1 MLKRTGRLTAF
12 GLILCL
18 LLACFGAVA
27 AEGIHTEVANGQL
40 DVTVRL
46 GYDGKITYGKPIPV
60 RVTIRNNG
68 ADLEGVLAVNTYAS
82 VLKYD
87 RFETEIFVPGGG
99 ERTVV
104 LPVKSASLQEIF
116 TAEILKDGKV
126 ICAVNASPEG
136 VINPSAM
143 MIGVYSGRPKN
154 LAMLDISQENDA
166 LSRYEF
172 WQTIALTPETMPED
186 PELLDAFG
194 MMVLD
199 DTDPALLTEKQQSAL
214 KDWVREGHIL
224 LCGGGTAAPRNLAF
238 LGDITGLK
246 TEDFTVSDSVHESLE
261 SFLSR
266 KSTGRHP
273 EVALAK
279 ITGEEPL
286 VTDTKG
292 NGLVWKIRYG
302 AGSIYV
308 TAWEAGDAVLNA
320 ESLMHLFYQQMLV
333 NQDLTLYSACLYT
346 REKAWG
352 VGTPG
357 EDVKIPV
364 KNMLP
369 AAAGVIGA
377 GMAVGFALWI
387 ILNRHGA
394 SKWMWA
400 GIPLIALAAA
410 AVIALLSGSA
420 TTNRPVAA
428 VAMNMVQGRDS
439 PLSCYT
445 AVTAAAPKAG
455 IHRYSMDG
463 ERLEVTVWD
472 ENYWSDEEEDNK
484 PKVPGTLRMIR
495 SYGEQSSAAANAA
508 TPWERTEL
516 RAVRNDGERADIRVE
531 IWKESDGFHG
541 TIVNNSDFSLKAGA
555 VVCMW
560 GYARIPAMVP
570 GGSAEFAMIAEDA
583 ADPYAPVFRDGK
595 MIQNASASIY
605 TVVNQ
610 MYFGTGDNIDYNG
623 RESILSGMI
632 TSASDLLASA
642 DEQKQTGRND
652 VVFLYCAEPE
662 NTKIPVLRA
671 DGEKMKSVSA
681 MAMMTVQADYLVVG
695 KTGVVFR
702 APGMDEAVRCTL
714 DSEGMPTGDMEI
726 LRGSGYYSE
735 FAPLAEKP
743 TFRFTPEGIENLEI
757 SSLKIGMDQW
767 YVSDSKLFVLN
778 VNQRVWVEVP
788 VNQPLKR
795 PEQYVD
801 KNGNLYCQFRSASGE
816 NYAEIPKPTLTLEG
830 RVKDAET

>member
-18 LLACFGAVA
+18 LLACFGAA
-27 AEGIHTEVANGQL
+27 GAEGIHTEVANDLL

-104 LPVKSASLQEIF
+104 LPVKSASLQETF

-143 MIGVYSGRPKN
+143 LIGVYSGRPKN

-194 MMVLD
+194 MIVLD

-214 KDWVREGHIL
+214 KEWVREGHIL

-246 TEDFTVSDSVHESLE
+246 TEDFTVSDSVHEALE

-308 TAWEAGDAVLNA
+308 TAWEAGDPVLNA

-439 PLSCYT
+439 PLSYYT
-445 AVTAAAPKAG
+445 AVTAAAPKPG

-463 ERLEVTVWD
+463 ERLEGTVWD
-472 ENYWSDEEEDNK
+472 ESYWSDEDEDNK
-484 PKVPGTLRMIR
+484 PQAPGTLRMIR
-495 SYGEQSSAAANAA
+495 FYGEQPSAAANAA

-531 IWKESDGFHG
+531 AWKESDGFHG
-541 TIVNNSDFSLKAGA
+541 TIVNNSDVSLKAGA
-555 VVCMW
+555 VLCMW
-560 GYARIPAMVP
+560 GYARIPAMAP

-595 MIQNASASIY
+595 MIQNTSASIY
-605 TVVNQ
+605 TVVHQ

-671 DGEKMKSVSA
+671 DGEEMKSVSA

-757 SSLKIGMDQW
+757 TNLKIGMDQW

>member
-1 MLKRTGRLTAF
+1 
-12 GLILCL
+12 
-18 LLACFGAVA
+18 
-27 AEGIHTEVANGQL
+27 
-40 DVTVRL
+40 
-46 GYDGKITYGKPIPV
+46 
-60 RVTIRNNG
+60 VTIRNNG

-246 TEDFTVSDSVHESLE
+246 TEDFTVSDSVHEALE

-308 TAWEAGDAVLNA
+308 TAWEAGDPVLNA

-439 PLSCYT
+439 PLSYYT

-560 GYARIPAMVP
+560 GYADP
-570 GGSAEFAMIAEDA
+570 GHGAGGKRGIRHDRGGCRGSVCPGVQGRKD
-583 ADPYAPVFRDGK
+583 DPECLGQHLYRG
-595 MIQNASASIY
+595 
-605 TVVNQ
+605 
-610 MYFGTGDNIDYNG
+610 
-623 RESILSGMI
+623 
-632 TSASDLLASA
+632 ASD
-642 DEQKQTGRND
+642 
-652 VVFLYCAEPE
+652 
-662 NTKIPVLRA
+662 VLR
-671 DGEKMKSVSA
+671 D
-681 MAMMTVQADYLVVG
+681 
-695 KTGVVFR
+695 
-702 APGMDEAVRCTL
+702 
-714 DSEGMPTGDMEI
+714 
-726 LRGSGYYSE
+726 RG
-735 FAPLAEKP
+735 
-743 TFRFTPEGIENLEI
+743 
-757 SSLKIGMDQW
+757 
-767 YVSDSKLFVLN
+767 
-778 VNQRVWVEVP
+778 
-788 VNQPLKR
+788 
-795 PEQYVD
+795 QY
-801 KNGNLYCQFRSASGE
+801 
-816 NYAEIPKPTLTLEG
+816 
-830 RVKDAET
+830 